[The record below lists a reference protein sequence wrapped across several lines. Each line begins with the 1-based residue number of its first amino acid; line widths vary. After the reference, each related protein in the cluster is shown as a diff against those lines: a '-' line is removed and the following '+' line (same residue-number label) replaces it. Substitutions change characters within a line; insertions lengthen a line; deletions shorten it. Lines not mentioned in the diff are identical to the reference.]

1 MKSKKGL
8 IIGLVSVVVIA
19 IAVVL
24 VIFLWPKG
32 NDKKEVYTSAIRNSL
47 SVRRVTK
54 KFDVAGSTEKIE
66 KILENHIVKIVFEG
80 STTGKESE
88 TGNMELY
95 AEKDHYYFLIDA
107 IVNGESRYLSGVVQ
121 DNKVYMYIKDIFT
134 KWYYYDLD
142 EIMDE
147 SNGFDME
154 AYAEY
159 SKYVEKMEDYLF
171 DSFADVISSKK
182 LEDEKADVTI
192 NGKKYS
198 ATKYAYTFT
207 GTDVYELIKTFVGK
221 VRNDKEIT
229 SQLSEL
235 LQSVDLKQNITLNEM
250 FDVIVN
256 QSESFK
262 QLEKVFTYTI
272 YLNGDDEV
280 ISTAVSIDIPI
291 GSGSISAA
299 LVINSLEENGKHY
312 AQIYATAMGQR
323 ILEIVLNQV
332 DDKNIEIIVGSRG
345 QDMLTGKITTTD
357 KNVKFK
363 MTATKNYPGEF
374 DFEINLNFVSELEM
388 NGTYTFNIGG
398 NKGNYN
404 IKMEE
409 IDEFPQVDLSNSAP
423 HSEMTEEELQALE
436 DFAKGESN
444 FFASDSLTVY

>member
-1 MKSKKGL
+1 
-8 IIGLVSVVVIA
+8 
-19 IAVVL
+19 
-24 VIFLWPKG
+24 
-32 NDKKEVYTSAIRNSL
+32 
-47 SVRRVTK
+47 
-54 KFDVAGSTEKIE
+54 
-66 KILENHIVKIVFEG
+66 
-80 STTGKESE
+80 
-88 TGNMELY
+88 
-95 AEKDHYYFLIDA
+95 
-107 IVNGESRYLSGVVQ
+107 
-121 DNKVYMYIKDIFT
+121 
-134 KWYYYDLD
+134 
-142 EIMDE
+142 
-147 SNGFDME
+147 
-154 AYAEY
+154 
-159 SKYVEKMEDYLF
+159 MEDYLF

-423 HSEMTEEELQALE
+423 HSEMTEEEIQALE